1 MLVKDLISSNTNKHV
16 MWIIDEV
23 KFSFIDL
30 MPGIDTIPEEILNRQ
45 VDTWMVNAWEGY
57 IKITTK

>member
-1 MLVKDLISSNTNKHV
+1 MLVKDFILSNTNKHV
-16 MWIIDEV
+16 MWIIDEL
-23 KFSFIDL
+23 KFSSIDL